1 MKNKTLIIGASGAF
15 GKELKKYYDKKKTIF
30 TFYKTP
36 IKNGI
41 KFNATYEK
49 IETKIKNF
57 HDISEGIILY
67 AEKNPNKCY
76 ENKKYSN
83 ILNVSSVKQIII
95 VFKKFKIKPIF
106 MSTDLVFSGL
116 KGNYSEKSIPN
127 PKTLYGKQKL
137 KIEKFIKN
145 NFKNYLIF
153 RLSKTYCFD
162 DKKDAFLNWIKIID
176 KNDKIYCAVD
186 QIYNPI
192 FIKDAAKI
200 FYKVSQKK
208 KSGIFN
214 IAGYKS
220 FSRYTIFTKIY
231 KEYIK
236 MKRRDVKLVECKFN
250 DLNKNYEK
258 WPLNTSMK
266 MKKVKKIF
274 NFKLMSLEQS
284 IKKSIEIYFKKKIA

>member
-49 IETKIKNF
+49 IEKKIKNF
-57 HDISEGIILY
+57 DDISEGIILY

-83 ILNVSSVKQIII
+83 LLNVSSVKQIII

-145 NFKNYLIF
+145 NFKK
-153 RLSKTYCFD
+153 LS
-162 DKKDAFLNWIKIID
+162 
-176 KNDKIYCAVD
+176 
-186 QIYNPI
+186 
-192 FIKDAAKI
+192 
-200 FYKVSQKK
+200 
-208 KSGIFN
+208 
-214 IAGYKS
+214 
-220 FSRYTIFTKIY
+220 
-231 KEYIK
+231 
-236 MKRRDVKLVECKFN
+236 
-250 DLNKNYEK
+250 
-258 WPLNTSMK
+258 
-266 MKKVKKIF
+266 
-274 NFKLMSLEQS
+274 NF
-284 IKKSIEIYFKKKIA
+284 